1 MPINDP
7 LLMSIPDWEDEIFHL
22 ARKKDEEGYKRIA
35 KLLRKAA
42 EEADASRKRVML
54 DTSTVRAIANVLP
67 AAGRKKKR
75 GPQVDR
81 FEKLYFIGGRGEAL
95 LCGLREKYPRKKYP
109 HKSQIDLEMEVA
121 AQLGINHSD
130 FKKAL
135 AMFRRFKRKIEA
147 EMREL
152 ASVSG

>member
-7 LLMSIPDWEDEIFHL
+7 LLMSIPYWEVEIFRL
-22 ARKKDEEGYKRIA
+22 ARKKDEEGYNRIA
-35 KLLRKAA
+35 KLLLKAA

-81 FEKLYFIGGRGEAL
+81 FEKLYFIGEYGDGL
-95 LCGLREKYPRKKYP
+95 LEKLSRKYPE
-109 HKSQIDLEMEVA
+109 KSKLELELEVA
-121 AQLGINHSD
+121 EKLNTNHSD
-130 FKKAL
+130 LKKGL
-135 AMFRRFKRKIEA
+135 ARFRRVKKEIEA
-147 EMREL
+147 ENREF
-152 ASVSG
+152 AMVSE